1 MSLKLNVKDVINY
14 SAYETLNGYIKR
26 TDDSNV
32 ECTAEKIL
40 NAIDAH
46 ELDED
51 TFESLKDRVKNWSIY
66 IESQTGEYFE
76 NVRNEIS
83 KPLIDEMKIGLIASS
98 FASFDKYR
106 YFQKLSENDKLSE
119 YLGEEGDTITFTI
132 DSYKLIKTGVSKF
145 GNNSKWYLYKIYTG
159 NNIINYF
166 SNTNIDY
173 ELEHYKKASAI
184 VSKLNEYKGTKQT
197 NVSKLSFCGE

>member
-14 SAYETLNGYIKR
+14 SAYETLNGYTKR

-51 TFESLKDRVKNWSIY
+51 TFESLKDRIKNWSNY

-106 YFQKLSENDKLSE
+106 YYQKLNDNDKLSE
-119 YLGEEGDTITFTI
+119 YLGEEGDTITFNI

-145 GNNSKWYLYKIYTG
+145 GNNNKWYLYKIYAG

-197 NVSKLSFCGE
+197 NVSKLSFCSE